1 MSKGNITSY
10 NVPIAAH
17 NLKLPVLD
25 LGGRSALYYKKDLS
39 LGNQLRPVQA
49 YACDLDTNVTSKCCV
64 YIVLYLRSPS

>member
-25 LGGRSALYYKKDLS
+25 LGEKAALYYTKDLS
-39 LGNQLRPVQA
+39 LGDPIET
-49 YACDLDTNVTSKCCV
+49 CTSIILCM
-64 YIVLYLRSPS
+64 